1 MPDGYALITGA
12 NGYVGGLLA
21 RRYLD
26 RTDRALVLCARD
38 APGAGSEPPARASA
52 GRVRHLVADLS
63 TPAAFAGVDQ
73 QLRDRIVEIVHC
85 AALTRFD
92 LEAAPAQR
100 VNVHGTEQVLRL
112 ATRCPNLE
120 SLGLVSTVYSSG
132 LRAGRILEQAHD
144 GTAGFANLYEWS
156 KWAAEELL
164 LSRYAGLPARI
175 LRLATVIAD
184 DDTGTVT
191 QQNAFHTTLKL
202 YFHGLLSLIPGRP
215 STPLYFVTGDFV
227 ARAVLE
233 LTDPRRPNG
242 IYHVTHGRG
251 DSLTL
256 DEAISVAFEVF
267 GSVEEFRRKRILRPL
282 TVDRESFEVLAAGM
296 TSLSGGLVGR
306 ALSSVAPFARQ
317 LYVTKE
323 LDNTQLRAALR
334 AYSAPDPELLVRRT
348 CESLVRTRWGRHPVA
363 A

>member
-1 MPDGYALITGA
+1 VSDGYALITGA
-12 NGYVGGLLA
+12 NGYLGRLLA
-21 RRYLD
+21 RRYMD
-26 RTDRALVLCARD
+26 STDRALVLCVRD
-38 APGAGSEPPARASA
+38 ASGAGSVEASD
-52 GRVRHLVADLS
+52 GRVRLLVGDLS
-63 TPAAFAGVDQ
+63 THAPFAGVDR

-92 LEAAPAQR
+92 LEAGPAQL

-112 ATRCPNLE
+112 ATQCPNLE
-120 SLGLVSTVYSSG
+120 SLGLISTIYASG
-132 LRAGRILEQAHD
+132 LRAGRILEQAYD
-144 GTAGFANLYEWS
+144 GTTGFANLYEWS

-164 LSRYAGLPARI
+164 LTRYAGLPARI

-191 QQNAFHTTLKL
+191 QHNAFHTTLKL

-215 STPLYFVTGDFV
+215 TTPLYFVTGDFV
-227 ARAVLE
+227 AGAALE
-233 LTDPRRPNG
+233 LVDPRRPNG
-242 IYHVTHGRG
+242 IYHVTHSLA

-256 DEAISVAFEVF
+256 DETISVAFEAF
-267 GSVEEFRRKRILRPL
+267 GWAEEFRRKRILRPL
-282 TVDRESFEVLAAGM
+282 TVDHESFELLAAGM

-306 ALSSVAPFARQ
+306 ALSTVAPFARQ

-323 LDNTQLRAALR
+323 LDNTQMRAALS
-334 AYSAPDPELLVRRT
+334 AYHAPDPELLVRRT
-348 CESLVRTRWGRHPVA
+348 CESLVRSRWGKHSVA

>member
-26 RTDRALVLCARD
+26 STDRALVLCVREAL
-38 APGAGSEPPARASA
+38 GAASERPTQATAD
-52 GRVRHLVADLS
+52 RVRLLVADLT
-63 TPAAFAGVDQ
+63 TPAPFAGVDR

-92 LEAAPAQR
+92 LEAGPAQV

-112 ATRCPNLE
+112 ATECPNLE
-120 SLGLVSTVYSSG
+120 SLGLVSTIYASG
-132 LRAGRILEQAHD
+132 LHAGRILERAHD
-144 GTAGFANLYEWS
+144 GTAGFANFYEWS

-164 LSRYAGLPARI
+164 LSRYAGLPARV

-191 QQNAFHTTLKL
+191 QLNAFHTTLKL
-202 YFHGLLSLIPGRP
+202 FFHGLLSLIPGQP
-215 STPLYFVTGDFV
+215 TTPLYFVTGAFV
-227 ARAVLE
+227 TRAVLE
-233 LTDPRRPNG
+233 LMDPRRLNG
-242 IYHVTHGRG
+242 IYHVSHGRA

-256 DEAISVAFEVF
+256 DQAISAAFEVF

-282 TVDRESFEVLAAGM
+282 TVDQESFELLVAGM
-296 TSLSGGLVGR
+296 TSLSSGLVGR
-306 ALSSVAPFARQ
+306 ALRSVAPFARQ

-323 LDNTQLRAALR
+323 LDNTQLRASIR
-334 AYSAPDPELLVRRT
+334 TYSAPDPEVLVRRT
-348 CESLVRTRWGRHPVA
+348 CESLVRTRWGKHSVA